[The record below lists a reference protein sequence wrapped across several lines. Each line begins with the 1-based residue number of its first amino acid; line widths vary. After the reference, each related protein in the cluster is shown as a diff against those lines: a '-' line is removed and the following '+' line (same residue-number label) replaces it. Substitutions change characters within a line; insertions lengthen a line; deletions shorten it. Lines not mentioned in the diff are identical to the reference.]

1 MVNSVD
7 FALDPLLYSSGR
19 GIEEFIKEH
28 VFVICA
34 VNKKISVKYAH

>member
-7 FALDPLLYSSGR
+7 FALGPLPYLSGR

-28 VFVICA
+28 VFAIHV